1 MLKVRTST
9 LTQAKIGWRQ
19 FILEETAQ
27 SSRDAAKVNSD
38 FEIGVRDQLLGDA
51 RSGLLDY

>member
-1 MLKVRTST
+1 MLKVCAST
-9 LTQAKIGWRQ
+9 LTQAEIGWRQ

-38 FEIGVRDQLLGDA
+38 FEIGVRDQLLGDS
-51 RSGLLDY
+51 RSELVEY